1 MYNERIHINWFIRR
15 VNIGAEVPEDTQSK
29 LRCSLCRNGGNMKG
43 IFDLESPF
51 IQFLDSAT
59 DLVIL
64 NAVCLL
70 CCIPVFTIGASL
82 SALHF
87 VLMKMIKHED
97 AYNVRTFFAA
107 FRRNFKQSTLL
118 WLPFLAISGII
129 VGDAFLM
136 LRGGVEIPQAAVIVV
151 GIIYFVIV
159 LIMMYAVPM
168 ISRYE
173 NSTKQILKNSLL
185 ICMLN
190 LPKTLGMVLIYAA
203 PFALW
208 YFSAKSIIFL
218 LILGI
223 SGPAYCNARI
233 LKGIYEQY
241 EYSEE
246 KEVTAN

>member
-1 MYNERIHINWFIRR
+1 
-15 VNIGAEVPEDTQSK
+15 
-29 LRCSLCRNGGNMKG
+29 MKG
-43 IFDLESPF
+43 IFNLESPF
-51 IQFLDSAT
+51 IQFLDSVT

-64 NAVCLL
+64 NVVCLL

-87 VLMKMIKHED
+87 VLMKMVTHED
-97 AYNVRTFFAA
+97 ANNIRTFFEA

-118 WLPFLAISGII
+118 WLAFLAISGII
-129 VGDAFLM
+129 VGDVFLI
-136 LRGGVEIPQAAVIVV
+136 LRGEVEISQAAVIAV
-151 GIIYFVIV
+151 GAIYVVIV
-159 LIMMYAVPM
+159 LVMMYAVPM

-185 ICMLN
+185 ICILN
-190 LPKTLGMVLIYAA
+190 LPKTVGMVLMYAA
-203 PFALW
+203 PFVLW

-223 SGPAYCNARI
+223 SGPAYCNSRI

-241 EYSEE
+241 EHSEE
-246 KEVTAN
+246 KEVTAD